1 MINQTE
7 IRQKFEQ
14 DGYVLVRGLL
24 NPDQDLQ
31 PILDDYTDL
40 LDRLAEKW
48 FAEGKIPS
56 TYADLPFDTRF
67 MQIVER
73 LGGHWTQYFDISL
86 PSNPTEETPLHLSQP
101 VFDLM
106 RHRAILD
113 VVEALIGPEIYSNPI
128 QHVRIKPPQTM
139 LIEAEKGNAMVGK
152 TAWHQDQGA
161 ALPEADETEIIT
173 VWLPI
178 TEALEENSC
187 LRVIPGHHRES
198 LLTHCPVL
206 TIPEPLLQREE
217 VTLPMRPGD
226 VLFMHRLT
234 PHAST
239 ANVSDTIRWSF
250 DLRYH
255 PVGQPT
261 GRPALPGFIARS
273 EENPDQALSDHA
285 AWVERWEIARQRL
298 IQNGAFKMHRWSGD
312 EAICA

>member
-1 MINQTE
+1 MIDKTDIQ
-7 IRQKFEQ
+7 QKFEQ
-14 DGYVLVRGLL
+14 NGYVVVRGLL
-24 NPDQDLQ
+24 DPVRDLQ

-40 LDRLAEKW
+40 LDRLAQAW
-48 FAEGKIPS
+48 YTEGRIPS
-56 TYADLPFDTRF
+56 TYSDLPFDSRF
-67 MQIVER
+67 MQIVAH
-73 LGGHWTQYFDISL
+73 LGENWTQYFDISL
-86 PSNPTEETPLHLSQP
+86 PSSATEETPLHLSQP
-101 VFDLM
+101 VFHLM
-106 RHRAILD
+106 RNRAILD

-128 QHVRIKPPQTM
+128 QHVRIKPPQQM
-139 LIEAEKGNAMVGK
+139 LVAEEQGNAMVGK

-161 ALPEADETEIIT
+161 ALPEADETEIVT

-187 LRVIPGHHRES
+187 LRVIPGHHQAS

-206 TIPEPLLQREE
+206 TIPESLLEREE

-255 PVGQPT
+255 PIGQPT
-261 GRPALPGFIARS
+261 GRPALPGFVARS
-273 EENPDQALSDHA
+273 AENPEKELTDHG
-285 AWVERWEIARQRL
+285 AWIAQWEKARQRL
-298 IQNGAFKMHRWSGD
+298 IQNGAFKMHRWNGD
-312 EAICA
+312 EPICA